1 MENTDNKE
9 FGRLFNTI
17 PIISEEH
24 LDIILQTMSP
34 KDSIYILVQ
43 AVKHAYNN
51 NVYSIGE
58 SEVISKSIRV
68 ISKIQ
73 TDTTQHSES
82 QQNQ

>member
-68 ISKIQ
+68 ISKIE
-73 TDTTQHSES
+73 TDTTQHQEL

>member
-51 NVYSIGE
+51 NVYSIG
-58 SEVISKSIRV
+58 
-68 ISKIQ
+68 
-73 TDTTQHSES
+73 
-82 QQNQ
+82 